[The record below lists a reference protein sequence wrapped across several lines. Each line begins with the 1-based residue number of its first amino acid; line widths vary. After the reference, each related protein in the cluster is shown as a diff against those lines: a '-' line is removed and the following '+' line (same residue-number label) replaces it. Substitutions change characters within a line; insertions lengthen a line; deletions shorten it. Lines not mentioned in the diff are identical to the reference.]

1 MIKTETALPVSA
13 HSAPVQRNSQFSDFF
28 NRITEA
34 ARRCL
39 NLFANCRSS
48 DAPQRTRPS
57 PPNSPLAAPKILVDP
72 QSTLLIEKELP
83 PSLSKPSAL
92 STIETG
98 QGSISS
104 SEVDQ
109 KGELPSND
117 VKEKG
122 DTRQKGTKL
131 KVISYEEL
139 IKQHNQSTSATTG
152 TIQGSISSP
161 AVNEPHGQSVKDVD
175 SLTINGMLKRSSD
188 EWEALEL
195 RNDFVGTV
203 KRLDPKLL
211 QYMEFRNI
219 QTISELFNK
228 AHKGPANSSDPF
240 QHLTF
245 LAKGGDGA
253 VYKAQRQRPNEEYPV
268 EMAIK
273 KGLPGPVFNEY
284 SVLFGMSMDVKGLM
298 TLHPSYIDI
307 FFARNQVL
315 ETDEL
320 AFVLPLCKGDA
331 SKTCQTI
338 EEVDQLIKDVWPG
351 LEHLQKMGIC
361 HRDIKPQNILL
372 TQEGKYVISDFGGA
386 AKKSKDR
393 IEVAGTP
400 EFMAPE
406 VMQAYQTKERTIS
419 TDHSAD
425 VWSMA
430 ATVFQLL
437 EQLDKPSVARED
449 LHASKHKW
457 WEKQD
462 CLKTLKGLKEKY
474 KDTFAAQILSKGLDL
489 DPKKRLTI
497 EEGSKI
503 LKPD

>member
-1 MIKTETALPVSA
+1 MVKIGTVLSVPA

-48 DAPQRTRPS
+48 DAPQRTLSS
-57 PPNSPLAAPKILVDP
+57 PPNSPLDDGNHLFGYMGE
-72 QSTLLIEKELP
+72 LLIKQGQP
-83 PSLSKPSAL
+83 PSLSKPSSL
-92 STIETG
+92 SKIEIAR
-98 QGSISS
+98 GSISS
-104 SEVDQ
+104 S
-109 KGELPSND
+109 
-117 VKEKG
+117 
-122 DTRQKGTKL
+122 
-131 KVISYEEL
+131 
-139 IKQHNQSTSATTG
+139 
-152 TIQGSISSP
+152 
-161 AVNEPHGQSVKDVD
+161 AVNESNTQSIEDVD
-175 SLTINGMLKRSSD
+175 CLTIHGMLKRSSD
-188 EWEALEL
+188 KWEAPDL
-195 RNDFVGTV
+195 RDDFVGTV
-203 KRLDPKLL
+203 ERLDPKLL
-211 QYMEFRNI
+211 QLMEFRNI

-240 QHLTF
+240 KQLD
-245 LAKGGDGA
+245 LLGKGVEGT
-253 VYKAQRQRPNEEYPV
+253 VYKVQRQRLGGAPPEEMV
-268 EMAIK
+268 IK
-273 KGLPGPVFNEY
+273 KGRPGPLLNEY

-307 FFARNQVL
+307 FFARNQLL

-338 EEVDQLIKDVWPG
+338 KEVDQLIKDVWPG

-361 HRDIKPQNILL
+361 HRDIKPENILL

-393 IEVAGTP
+393 IEVEGTP

-406 VMQAYQTKERTIS
+406 VLQAYQSKEGTIS

-437 EQLDKPSVARED
+437 EQLDKPSVARQD
-449 LHASKHKW
+449 LHASQKKW
-457 WEKQD
+457 WENNN
-462 CLKTLKGLKEKY
+462 CLQTLEQLKEKY
-474 KDTFAAQILSKGLDL
+474 KDHIAAQILSKGLDL

-497 EEGSKI
+497 EEGSEI
-503 LKPD
+503 LKRNYV